1 MRKLVDRPIDPCT
14 WFWQRV
20 FMGWYLTS
28 EKYENFQK
36 FWAFG
41 FLFEEKFWAFGFWAI
56 FSPCPEQKPKS
67 SKYILWYFKQIQM
80 EMWMEV
86 SSVDF
91 SSSGERGESQLCAS
105 GVGLSFPSKCFTWAQ
120 LTRIHYSASC
130 ASILYNWG
138 IMTQAQ
144 RNLHDIVC
152 INLFTS
158 EASWCGYI
166 WVSFSASTFP
176 PSPAHIV

>member
-1 MRKLVDRPIDPCT
+1 MKIVTTRLLGRALTFPRREQY
-14 WFWQRV
+14 WFENRV
-20 FMGWYLTS
+20 A
-28 EKYENFQK
+28 ENPQCLPTILMLLK
-36 FWAFG
+36 SLSKA
-41 FLFEEKFWAFGFWAI
+41 EV
-56 FSPCPEQKPKS
+56 KS

-105 GVGLSFPSKCFTWAQ
+105 GVGLSFPSKCFTWEQ

-152 INLFTS
+152 INLCTS